1 MRTIRIALLI
11 SAVAILLSLASQ
23 RVEAAGNEFT
33 STFSGTFV
41 TTAFDLD
48 GDSCTGTPPV
58 CTDLSFLDTIAG
70 KTAGGIGGGQ
80 FTGQSLVELVG
91 VPGTGCAIAPTA
103 IKSCT
108 LGAAANACE
117 FQSVGVGSKADRYSS
132 TGDILTGSIPAGG
145 ETLCVDFSTGNH
157 AGSASGSITGGSGK
171 FAGATGTFTESFN
184 GKTLSSDPQGHAF
197 GWFQAELMG
206 TMVKP

>member
-1 MRTIRIALLI
+1 MTTNRIALLI

-48 GDSCTGTPPV
+48 GDSCMGTPPV

-80 FTGQSLVELVG
+80 FTGQSLVELVVFRELAASLRLPQSRAARSAPRRTPANFRALALG
-91 VPGTGCAIAPTA
+91 VKQTA
-103 IKSCT
+103 T
-108 LGAAANACE
+108 AARVTFSPVPSLPAARPC
-117 FQSVGVGSKADRYSS
+117 V
-132 TGDILTGSIPAGG
+132 SI
-145 ETLCVDFSTGNH
+145 F
-157 AGSASGSITGGSGK
+157 
-171 FAGATGTFTESFN
+171 
-184 GKTLSSDPQGHAF
+184 
-197 GWFQAELMG
+197 
-206 TMVKP
+206 